1 MSGDDELPFDE
12 LDPCCQREI
21 LERRRYNEVSSQLRR
36 VDRSELRHDARNGV
50 LMSRSQMEQR
60 RFNYCQS
67 CAANS
72 DYRALSQLRHKLEAQ
87 SERQEEEAGGRSD
100 GSLDEGRDDDSDD
113 ELLREFEEEDRQRR
127 QQREEQAQ
135 LHQEHLR
142 RAELVFGLGQHRE
155 ETLEHLCSI
164 AEEERRQRMGTPL
177 LLHVYCESNVSA
189 VIDLSVELL
198 ASSKVTGLRC
208 RRLQESKLW
217 EELDLSRA
225 SLRESALFQALQNS
239 RDLRRIRG
247 GDESAPA
254 ARVRASGE
262 AMDREGALLCFS
274 FKEGLGHELCVVLR
288 ESEVFAETVGD
299 TAAQLLRAL
308 DRAGVAATALPMIN
322 QGARVAGGES
332 DLDDDGEGFDCGV
345 PGCGRRYPH
354 EHVSGSKPS
363 FAAAQERMQGGE
375 ALANNA
381 FTRL

>member
-1 MSGDDELPFDE
+1 MSRDDELPFDE

-50 LMSRSQMEQR
+50 LLSRSQMEQR

-67 CAANS
+67 CAVNS
-72 DYRALSQLRHKLEAQ
+72 DYRALSELRQKLE
-87 SERQEEEAGGRSD
+87 SERQEEEACGRSN
-100 GSLDEGRDDDSDD
+100 GSLDEACDDDSDD
-113 ELLREFEEEDRQRR
+113 EFLREFEEEDRLHR

-164 AEEERRQRMGTPL
+164 AEEERRQRVGTPL

-225 SLRESALFQALQNS
+225 SLCDSALFRALQNS

-247 GDESAPA
+247 GDGSVS
-254 ARVRASGE
+254 VRGSGE
-262 AMDREGALLCFS
+262 PVDREGTLLCFS

-308 DRAGVAATALPMIN
+308 DRAGVAAVTLPVFK
-322 QGARVAGGES
+322 QGATAADGGES
-332 DLDDDGEGFDCGV
+332 DLDDGEGFDCGV

-375 ALANNA
+375 ALASNA